1 MDGERIPLKT
11 MRFRAVFEAALMI
24 GAVVAI
30 VGGVAIGALHVID
43 SDMAILKRVETGYR
57 HTLFGFL
64 FLTLF
69 AVGSTLISAL
79 SEAPKPAPAETPPVP
94 ETAPGAAAAPP
105 SPEPARSGLDARY
118 HEMKTYI
125 DLEMWELALE
135 KATAILQ
142 DFPGTREAEL
152 VQKNMAELRWKAEP
166 KFVAKTE
173 PLTAVQEKELRNKG
187 LAQMYQHVR
196 TYMDLEMWEL
206 ARQKAVAIMRNFPDS
221 PEAGEL
227 VKVYETI
234 EKKVRETVPAGAPE
248 VKG

>member
-1 MDGERIPLKT
+1 VKFQT
-11 MRFRAVFEAALMI
+11 VFQAALMI

-30 VGGVAIGALHVID
+30 VGGVAIGALHVLD
-43 SDMAILKRVETGYR
+43 SEMPVLKRVETGYR
-57 HTLFGFL
+57 HVLFGFL

-69 AVGSTLISAL
+69 AVGSTLIAAL
-79 SEAPKPAPAETPPVP
+79 SEPRKEAPAEAPPLPAAVP
-94 ETAPGAAAAPP
+94 EPVAAP
-105 SPEPARSGLDARY
+105 SPEPVRSGLDARY

-142 DFPGTREAEL
+142 DFPGTREADL

-206 ARQKAVAIMRNFPDS
+206 ARQKAITILRNFPDS
-221 PEAGEL
+221 PEAVEL
-227 VKVYETI
+227 TKVFEML
-234 EKKVRETVPAGAPE
+234 ERKARETAKVE
-248 VKG
+248 S